1 MVCVQM
7 KEHYSALKKKEM
19 LSFMTTW
26 INPGGYDTKWNKS
39 EKDRWCMLG
48 YMWDLKQQKQKCEF
62 IDKSDQFCGDQ
73 RSGVGSEW
81 RQSKGTKL
89 PFTR

>member
-1 MVCVQM
+1 MCVQM
-7 KEHYSALKKKEM
+7 KGHYSALKKKEM

-26 INPGGYDTKWNKS
+26 INPGGYDTTWNKS
-39 EKDRWCMLG
+39 EKDRYCMTS
-48 YMWDLKQQKQKCEF
+48 YMWDLKQQKCEF
-62 IDKSDQFCGDQ
+62 IDKRDQFCGYQ
-73 RSGVGSEW
+73 RSGVGTEC